1 MCPSHC
7 FMQTIWNICISFIPE
22 AVITYTS
29 FNLSKIIYVMDNI
42 FVKSFLDLLHL
53 LATITWFGTLF
64 VNAFL
69 LRSSVGKTLPPAA
82 AGNFMTLFMKKAR
95 LVVYISLAVLFITGI
110 PLKIVSP
117 YYVSIINFSNSWQIA
132 MFAKHVLVAL
142 LALMAIVNFEVI
154 APRFQNVASKGPSLQ
169 LDKMKKMQQIAGM
182 GSVLLA
188 FIIILISA
196 VMNHI

>member
-1 MCPSHC
+1 
-7 FMQTIWNICISFIPE
+7 
-22 AVITYTS
+22 
-29 FNLSKIIYVMDNI
+29 MDNI

-64 VNAFL
+64 VNAFI
-69 LRSSVGKTLPPAA
+69 LRNTVAKALTPPV
-82 AGNFMTLFMKKAR
+82 AGSFMALFLKKAR

-154 APRFQNVASKGPSLQ
+154 APRFQKVASKGPSLQ

-188 FIIILISA
+188 FVIILISA